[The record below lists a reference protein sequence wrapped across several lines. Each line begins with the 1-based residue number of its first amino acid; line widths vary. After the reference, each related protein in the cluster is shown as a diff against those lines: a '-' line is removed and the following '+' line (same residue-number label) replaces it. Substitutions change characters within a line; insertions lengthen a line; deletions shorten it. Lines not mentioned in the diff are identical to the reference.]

1 MKAAI
6 IGTDFLEY
14 SGSVKVLEINTNT
27 TFFNQASD
35 ELDYDSLFSI
45 LIENNI
51 NEFHFIYNEDDAY
64 IRYDVY
70 EFKFEE
76 RIKEKCIENNIEY
89 FSYKVQKNSITV
101 PYIEDANNKFILR
114 QAFDTT
120 ALIDET
126 YCADKFEFFA
136 LMSGSSY
143 IPNTFFSSSTLISN
157 EFNDIINYPNGEPNV
172 ILKSRYPLYDIDA
185 YPAIYKLDSQSEL
198 EQLKS
203 SLSEDI
209 LIQEFIFDNTNII
222 DNRWN
227 IIRGIDIIYGPNLDI
242 INMGGYSTSTLVDM
256 DFCDDEYNVNTKKL
270 SNKSRYKWVNKV
282 NNFEKIPYHV
292 DSDSLILDASGSL
305 QTLDNIHVND
315 LIRTLDFTN
324 IDGYSASDDLPES
337 YGKRWQS
344 TIEQTRTTLSELN
357 TNVDSIQSQSVS
369 DLYIKITLED
379 GTNWTDLQDTKF
391 YIQLSGS
398 NVTQFDKL
406 NNIIVGD
413 KLLIYDKDTSEI
425 STKGITNL
433 EIVYDSKITYAL
445 NVEPS
450 DLFLVDINSTQFAIQ
465 HNPDCYYCGWF
476 SCGDYSCDYTC
487 FGCPGYGK
495 SDISYKENLNLIG
508 KSASGLNIYQFN
520 YIGEEGLYEGLIAQE
535 LIGTKFE
542 SALSLNSDG
551 KYLVDYNQVDVEF
564 KKIN

>member
-6 IGTDFLEY
+6 VGTDFLEY

-172 ILKSRYPLYDIDA
+172 ILKSRYPLYDIDV

-270 SNKSRYKWVNKV
+270 SNKSRYKWVNKI

-324 IDGYSASDDLPES
+324 IDGYSASDELPES

-379 GTNWTDLQDTKF
+379 GINWTDLQDTKF

-476 SCGDYSCDYTC
+476 SCGDYGCDYTC

-520 YIGEEGLYEGLIAQE
+520 YIGEEGLYEGVIAQE

-551 KYLVDYNQVDVEF
+551 KYLVDYNQVDVKF